1 MQKLNDVLLNEEKM
15 WLKLGLDRWNSNDGK
30 VQNYQ
35 ILRKIDFK
43 FTSFKIHVNIKYA
56 SSNKSY
62 LRLIAAKWF
71 VTRKFLG
78 FRNL

>member
-1 MQKLNDVLLNEEKM
+1 MQKLNVLLNEEEM
-15 WLKLGLDRWNSNDGK
+15 WLKLGLDRWNSNVEK

-35 ILRKIDFK
+35 ILWTNDFK

-62 LRLIAAKWF
+62 LS
-71 VTRKFLG
+71 
-78 FRNL
+78 